1 LEILEILWLTKRLAS
16 LAGCANPASSKLHVG
31 QRKIE
36 ARRGRGSAH
45 SGDETE
51 HVLNSQISYPAAS
64 ASYKAGN
71 YTQALAIIN
80 RLLELNA
87 DARTYAL
94 LGKTL
99 AQIGFKEEACK
110 AYLAAAEKGGNN
122 AGEHL
127 VEAIRLN
134 FELGNKDEALALS
147 SRLQPKQ
154 RMDPDV
160 AFVLGSILYERN
172 NLELAGVFKSVLL
185 KSDNID
191 YLKLGIRITSSV
203 LDVTKA
209 SEIDA
214 VYNVLKRMPADNQIR
229 LLYLTFCREHN
240 KYDAIKRHQPIVE
253 KAIAAGETDFLKG
266 DSPFSNINWCGDEAI
281 NRLATRNT
289 SRFDPAV
296 TAVRRAMPHRWGQKI
311 RIGYVSSDLF
321 DQHATMKLIRRVLE
335 LHDRNQFEITLF
347 CHTKPEVIAKNRAD
361 RSAWGDVVSIL
372 DMTTEQAVDE
382 IRRRE
387 IDILVDLKGHT
398 HGNRTVIFNHPAA
411 PVHVTWIGFPGTVSN
426 VDLDYAIGDPI
437 VLPMSSAPFYREKFC
452 RLPDTYQPNDPV
464 NRPLPEPMTRKQA
477 QLPEETFIF
486 GSFNAPRKISLS
498 TITAWIHILKRTPGS
513 AIAIVFHSEE
523 SRGFIR
529 KKMADSGIAANRVLF
544 MHKMDFQLHIN
555 RIPLVDLG
563 LDTFPYNGHTTTSEQ
578 LWAGL
583 PVLTVK
589 GTNFASRVSESL
601 LGAIGTPELVAETLD
616 DYVDRAVHFFNN
628 PGELQQLRARIEA
641 NRLVSPLFDA
651 DRFRQHLET
660 GYRMMADR
668 ARAGLEP
675 DHIDVPALPAR
686 MQPFM
691 QG

>member
-1 LEILEILWLTKRLAS
+1 VSDNGK
-16 LAGCANPASSKLHVG
+16 SKPGIAVAEPI
-31 QRKIE
+31 QPI
-36 ARRGRGSAH
+36 
-45 SGDETE
+45 ETE
-51 HVLNSQISYPAAS
+51 HVLNAQISYPAAS

-99 AQIGFKEEACK
+99 AQLGFKAEACK
-110 AYLAAAEKGGNN
+110 AYLAAAEQGGNN
-122 AGEHL
+122 ASEHL
-127 VEAIRLN
+127 VEAIKLN
-134 FELGNKDEALALS
+134 FELGNKNEALALS

-160 AFVLGSILYERN
+160 AFVLASILYERN
-172 NLELAGVFKSVLL
+172 HLELAGVFKSVLV
-185 KSDNID
+185 KSDKTEHI
-191 YLKLGIRITSSV
+191 KLGIRIT
-203 LDVTKA
+203 A
-209 SEIDA
+209 SIWDIFKPSDIDA
-214 VYNVLKRMPADNQIR
+214 AYNVLKRVPGDNRIR
-229 LLYLTFCREHN
+229 VLYLTFCREHN
-240 KYDAIKRHQPIVE
+240 KYDSIERHQ
-253 KAIAAGETDFLKG
+253 AIIERALAAGDFDCLKA
-266 DSPFSNINWCGDEAI
+266 DSPFFNLNWSGDEAI
-281 NRLATRNT
+281 NRLAEGSTPK
-289 SRFDPAV
+289 FDPAF
-296 TAVRRAMPHRWGQKI
+296 TALRRAMPHQWGKKI
-311 RIGYVSSDLF
+311 RVGYVSSDLF

-335 LHDRNQFEITLF
+335 LHDRDQFEITLI
-347 CHTKPEVIAKNRAD
+347 CHTKPVMVATCTAD
-361 RSAWGDVVSIL
+361 RNTWGEVVSIL
-372 DMTTEQAVDE
+372 DMTTEEAVEE

-398 HGNRTVIFNHPAA
+398 HGNRTVIFNQPAA
-411 PVHVTWIGFPGTVSN
+411 PVHVTWIGFPGMVTN

-452 RLPDTYQPNDPV
+452 RLPDTYQPNDPI
-464 NRPLPEPMTRKQA
+464 NRPLPEAMTRKQA

-498 TITAWIHILKRTPGS
+498 TITAWAQILKRTPGS

-529 KKMADSGIAANRVLF
+529 KKMADHGIAANRVLF
-544 MHKMDFQLHIN
+544 MHKMDFHLHIN

-601 LGAIGTPELVAETLD
+601 LGAIGAPELVAETLE
-616 DYVDRAVHFFNN
+616 DYVDRAVHFFKN

-651 DRFRQHLET
+651 NRFRQHLET
-660 GYRMMADR
+660 GYRMMVDR

-675 DHIDVPALPAR
+675 DHIDVPALPPR
-686 MQPFM
+686 TEPFM
-691 QG
+691 QR